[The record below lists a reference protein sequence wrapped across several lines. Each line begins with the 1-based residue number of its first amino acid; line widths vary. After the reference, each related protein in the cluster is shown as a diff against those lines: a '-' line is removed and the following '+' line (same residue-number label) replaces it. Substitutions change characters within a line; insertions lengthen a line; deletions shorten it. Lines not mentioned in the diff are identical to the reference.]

1 MVFDMKYYVVV
12 IASLINSVSV
22 AQAQVPDQMTPSQQL
37 VAACKA
43 NPQHAI
49 CVARQAKSD
58 KAKAAREAKTMAAVE
73 LILANKP
80 TH

>member
-43 NPQHAI
+43 HPQHEI
-49 CVARQAKSD
+49 CVKRQAKSD
-58 KAKAAREAKTMAAVE
+58 KAKASRDAKTMASVE
-73 LILANKP
+73 LILASKP